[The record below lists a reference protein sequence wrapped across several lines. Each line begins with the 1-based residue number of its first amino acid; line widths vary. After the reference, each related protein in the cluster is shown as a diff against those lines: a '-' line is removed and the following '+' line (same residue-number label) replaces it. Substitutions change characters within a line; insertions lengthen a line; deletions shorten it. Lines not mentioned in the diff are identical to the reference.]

1 VNRTALNRTA
11 LNSAAFWVG
20 CVATIGLAYAATVLV
35 QNQYVF
41 FAGYVV
47 IQFVLLATAW
57 NIAGGYAGYV
67 NFGASGFFG
76 AGAYVAVAS
85 ARAFTA
91 PLGVQIACA
100 AVTGAAL
107 GLAVAYLS
115 ARLRGVY
122 YSIATIA
129 VAVILEAL
137 VVNWSFVGGARGMSV
152 ARPPAPPGFNDY
164 SAFLFVAMTVLA
176 VAGVAISRG
185 IERSPV
191 GRGLAA
197 VRDNEMAAEAC
208 GVPTLT
214 VKMVAISI
222 SGALMAVA
230 GAPYALYASYVDPSS
245 AFNMNYSLAALAMPL
260 LGGTSTWVG
269 PVIGAMAL
277 AVVQQLLTVFASAQI
292 SLLILGLI
300 LVASVVFLPGGALEL
315 GRRWKSA

>member
-1 VNRTALNRTA
+1 MNRTALSRTA
-11 LNSAAFWVG
+11 FWAG
-20 CVATIGLAYAATVLV
+20 CVAAIGLAYAATVLV

-41 FAGYVV
+41 FAGYIV
-47 IQFVLLATAW
+47 IQFILLATAW

-85 ARAFTA
+85 AQAFTA
-91 PLGVQIACA
+91 PLGMQIACA
-100 AVTGAAL
+100 AATGAAL

-137 VVNWSFVGGARGMSV
+137 VVNWSYVGGARGMSV
-152 ARPPAPPGFNDY
+152 TRPPAPPGFNDY
-164 SAFLFVAMTVLA
+164 TAFLFVVMAVLA
-176 VAGVAISRG
+176 VAGVAVARG
-185 IERSPV
+185 IERSSV

-208 GVPTLT
+208 GVPTLA
-214 VKMVAISI
+214 VKMAAISI

-269 PVIGAMAL
+269 PVIGAVML
-277 AVVQQLLTVFASAQI
+277 AVVQQLLTVFASAQVN
-292 SLLILGLI
+292 LLVLGLI
-300 LVASVVFLPGGALEL
+300 LVASVIFLPGGAIEL
-315 GRRWKSA
+315 GRRRRPA